1 MSEVST
7 RGTFPPGPAAPGQS
21 TRCWWCTQ
29 PTRASRRS
37 DSQRHSGGRLA
48 SLASNPASP
57 RAGSS
62 HLVNNSVSN
71 DSAGPRLA
79 LPPYLSE
86 PAPESG
92 RFTSVAF
99 ARAGQ
104 VPRHPGGYATFAAPN
119 PRGYEPAGEG
129 CVAFSS
135 RPNRAFIRYCE
146 CCLLAGDDRAPD
158 FSRGSI
164 DGLCGLLS

>member
-1 MSEVST
+1 MSGLST
-7 RGTFPPGPAAPGQS
+7 RGDVS
-21 TRCWWCTQ
+21 TGSGGTRAVNAVLVVHPNDESQ
-29 PTRASRRS
+29 PTIRLSPAFWWQISEPRVEPR
-37 DSQRHSGGRLA
+37 QPKGR
-48 SLASNPASP
+48 
-57 RAGSS
+57 SS

-86 PAPESG
+86 PAPEPG

-135 RPNRAFIRYCE
+135 SQIEHLFHSE

-158 FSRGSI
+158 CSP
-164 DGLCGLLS
+164 GLH